1 MGFPQETAREAL
13 LHSNNDFD
21 LATEYLLNAPGALA
35 AAVPS
40 SASNSDTGSRAVE
53 NEAPSN
59 EGTTSTAAAAAAAD
73 GDAVIVAPTPSTL
86 LGSATTA
93 TAAEVSIISYL

>member
-40 SASNSDTGSRAVE
+40 SASNSGTGSRAVE

-59 EGTTSTAAAAAAAD
+59 EGTTSTAAAAAD